1 MKIKEKL
8 QIILITYNRVNFL
21 RKTLATLLSEKS
33 PVKDFSITVLDNNS
47 SDGTTLYIKDLQM
60 RHPNINY
67 TKNAY
72 NLGIS
77 GNIAKAMEIA
87 SKEYYWIICDDDK
100 YSWDAW
106 EELEQALSRSEKL
119 ICVSRYALP
128 EKCKQD
134 YAYQLLQMTFVP
146 SMVVRRDLLNDE
158 IMRNAVDNIY
168 TLFPHLCP
176 ALQLVNNKEKICV
189 LSRPLV
195 SNGWIEDREYDSS
208 YSRGFKE
215 NLVYPRTKY
224 MQWISGY
231 ANILSCLRD
240 KKLKKRCFE
249 AAVKRPEIGGGFTP
263 IIDTILVNLHKNP
276 LAAVHYYNL
285 YVQFS
290 LSQKIMLGAFKSL
303 YSLRRYI
310 LDFYRTPHG
319 INICLFGKLKTKI
332 IPLKKRETTCEK

>member
-1 MKIKEKL
+1 MKTKDKL
-8 QIILITYNRVNFL
+8 QIILITYNRLNFA
-21 RKTLATLLSEKS
+21 RQTLEELLGEKS

-47 SDGTTLYIKDLQM
+47 SDGTALYVKDLQ
-60 RHPNINY
+60 RYHPNISY
-67 TKNAY
+67 IKNSY
-72 NLGIS
+72 NLGIA

-100 YSWDAW
+100 YGWDAW
-106 EELEQALSRSEKL
+106 EELERALSRGEKL

-128 EKCKQD
+128 QEHKQD

-146 SMVVRRDLLNDE
+146 SMIVRKDLLNDE
-158 IMRNAVDNIY
+158 IMRNAFDNIY

-176 ALQLVNNKEKICV
+176 ALELVNNKEDICV

-195 SNGWIEDREYDSS
+195 SNGWIESGKHDAS
-208 YSRGFKE
+208 YSRGLKE
-215 NLVYPRTKY
+215 KQLYPRTKY

-276 LAAVHYYNL
+276 LAAVHYYDL
-285 YVQFS
+285 YV
-290 LSQKIMLGAFKSL
+290 
-303 YSLRRYI
+303 
-310 LDFYRTPHG
+310 
-319 INICLFGKLKTKI
+319 
-332 IPLKKRETTCEK
+332 